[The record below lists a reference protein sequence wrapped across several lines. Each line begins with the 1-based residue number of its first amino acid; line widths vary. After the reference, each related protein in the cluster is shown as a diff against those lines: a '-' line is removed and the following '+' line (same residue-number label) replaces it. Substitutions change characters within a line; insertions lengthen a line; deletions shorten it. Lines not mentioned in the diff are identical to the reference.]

1 MFEFPGRQ
9 AHVACSGAASFDSI
23 FQMEKLPT
31 GPGKVLP
38 LHAVEV
44 AHGMAASA
52 AAAVARLGGRATLF
66 SRVGDDGVGERIIGD
81 LSAAG
86 VDCRFVRRAAG
97 VHSPI
102 CTVLIDKTGERL
114 VVPYYDPAL
123 GKDPSWLPLD
133 LVARADAALVD
144 IRWPEGAAAVLKA
157 ARAAGKPAVLDA
169 DTGPQAVIGEL
180 ADLASHVVFSEP
192 AALAFS
198 GAATPQEALKT
209 LAGRLGGFLAVTAGH
224 EGCYWLERESGQVR
238 QLRPPAVEVVDTLAA
253 GDVFHGAFTLAIA
266 EGAPIPRAI
275 AFANAAAALKCRVFG
290 GRLGT
295 PGREKVEEAL
305 QVVVQISEET
315 V

>member
-1 MFEFPGRQ
+1 MFDSLGRQ
-9 AHVACSGAASFDSI
+9 VHVVCSGAASFDSI
-23 FQMEKLPT
+23 FQMERLPT

-44 AHGMAASA
+44 THGMAASA
-52 AAAVARLGGRATLF
+52 AAAVARLGGRSTLF
-66 SRVGDDGVGERIIGD
+66 SRVGDDSVGERIVAD

-86 VDCRFVRRAAG
+86 VDCRFIRRARG

-123 GKDPSWLPLD
+123 GQDPSWLPLD
-133 LVARADAALVD
+133 LVSRADAALVD

-157 ARAAGKPAVLDA
+157 ARAAGIPAVLDA
-169 DTGPQAVIGEL
+169 DTGPAAVIGEL
-180 ADLASHVVFSEP
+180 ASLASHVVFSEP
-192 AALAFS
+192 AALALS
-198 GAATPQEALKT
+198 GASTPGDALRT
-209 LAGRLGGFLAVTAGH
+209 LADRFAGFLAVTAGPQ
-224 EGCYWLERESGQVR
+224 GCYWLDRDSNRIE
-238 QLRPPAVEVVDTLAA
+238 QLRPPPVEVVDTLAA

-275 AFANAAAALKCRVFG
+275 AFANTAAALKCRSFG

-295 PGREKVEEAL
+295 PSRAEVEAAIPAQTATL
-305 QVVVQISEET
+305 EET
-315 V
+315 A